1 MQYRKFK
8 DINLSAIGLGMM
20 RLPVAESGGFG
31 KSGTD
36 IEKTTEMVRYAVEN
50 GVNYID
56 TAFNYM
62 SAESEKV
69 TGIALDGIRD
79 KVYIATKAPTW
90 LFKES
95 SDFDT
100 ILAKQLNRLKTDHID
115 FYLLHSMNK
124 KTWKKTVVDLGIIE
138 KLFQAKKDGKIKYAG
153 FSFHDDYDTFKEI
166 IDTCDWD
173 FCQIQLNYLDTKNQA
188 GIKGLEYAFSKNI
201 PVNIMEPLRGGYLA
215 DIPESVKK
223 VFDTSEHKK
232 SPVEWGLDYLW
243 NRKEV
248 CVVLSGMSNIE
259 QVKENIE
266 YASRASIGMIDE
278 KGAVLYDKACNEFGK
293 LHTIPCTGCSYCMPC
308 PKNVAIPYN
317 FNAYNQYKTSHDY
330 AANKRLYDNW
340 VPMFGEKSSACVGCK
355 KCEEICPQHIKISE
369 WMPKITELFK

>member
-8 DINLSAIGLGMM
+8 DAELSAIGFGMM
-20 RLPVAESGGFG
+20 RLPKAENEGFG

-36 IEKTTEMVRYAVEN
+36 VEKTIEMVRYAVEH

-62 SAESEKV
+62 SAESEKI
-69 TGIALDGIRD
+69 TGIALEGIRD

-95 SDFDT
+95 SDFDA
-100 ILAKQLNRLKTDHID
+100 ILEKQLGRLKTDHID

-124 KTWKKTVVDLGIIE
+124 KTWKNTVVDLGILD
-138 KLFQAKKDGKIKYAG
+138 KLLQAKKDGKVKYIG
-153 FSFHDDYDTFKEI
+153 FSFHDDYNTFKEI
-166 IDTCDWD
+166 IDACDWD
-173 FCQIQLNYLDTKNQA
+173 FCQIQLNYIDTENQA
-188 GIKGLEYAFSKNI
+188 GLKGLKYAYSKNI
-201 PVNIMEPLRGGYLA
+201 PVMIMEPLKGGYLA
-215 DIPESVKK
+215 DVPESVKN
-223 VFDTSEHKK
+223 VFNAENKK
-232 SPVEWGLDYLW
+232 TPVEWAFDYLW
-243 NRKEV
+243 NKKEI
-248 CVVLSGMSNIE
+248 CVVLSGMSALE
-259 QVKENIE
+259 QVQENIE
-266 YASRASIGMIDE
+266 YASRSSIGMLD
-278 KGAVLYDKACNEFGK
+278 KNDTAVYEKACNEFNK

-317 FNAYNQYKTSHDY
+317 FTAYNQYETNHNFD
-330 AANKRLYDNW
+330 ANKRLYDNW

-355 KCEEICPQHIKISE
+355 KCEDICPQHIKISE